1 MGESRLRSSS
11 TFVLR
16 RLGGQA
22 VGATVVGLVPPQGQG
37 GWPVRRFISAVASG
51 ALLAT
56 LVAAGL
62 PGVAAASS
70 CTTVSTS
77 KGDMTAAVVDQS
89 LSGATIAATGCQI
102 GVYYSTPGSY
112 TVTGSS
118 ITNATYYGIFVDG
131 ITGDV
136 SVDVTDSTISNIG
149 DSPFDG
155 NQYGVAVYYYGYG
168 TTGTVSGTVSGNTV
182 SQYQKGGIVVSGTN
196 AAVDVTDNMVTGLGP
211 VPFIAQNGIQ
221 FGYGASGSATG
232 NTITGNA
239 YSGSGYVSAGLLLF
253 DVAANAVSTSNNH
266 YSGNQRNRVL
276 VTTQA
281 CPSMYGGVYGSWDIC
296 ISN

>member
-1 MGESRLRSSS
+1 M
-11 TFVLR
+11 R
-16 RLGGQA
+16 RLIGVMTIA
-22 VGATVVGLVPPQGQG
+22 
-37 GWPVRRFISAVASG
+37 

-62 PGVAAASS
+62 PGVATATATCSP
-70 CTTVSTS
+70 T
-77 KGDMTAAVVDQS
+77 GFYRDGINLTAAQIGGSVTGALDAGGCDIGVYFNGANPGSVTD
-89 LSGATIAATGCQI
+89 ATIAHARYF
-102 GVYYSTPGSY
+102 GVVVDGGAGNVTIN
-112 TVTGSS
+112 VTGS
-118 ITNATYYGIFVDG
+118 T
-131 ITGDV
+131 V
-136 SVDVTDSTISNIG
+136 SDIG

-155 NQYGVAVYYYGYG
+155 NQHGVAVYYYGYG
-168 TTGTVSGTVSGNTV
+168 TTGTVTGMVSGNTV
-182 SQYQKGGIVVSGTN
+182 SAYQKGGIVVSGTN

-232 NTITGNA
+232 NTISGND

-296 ISN
+296 ILN